1 MDIAN
6 QRLIERSVCV
16 YCASSRTSHADY
28 RQAAYRLGVAL
39 AEQGFGIV
47 YGGGAVGS
55 MGALADGA
63 LSRDGRVVGILPQ
76 FMADLEWGHT
86 GLTELQLVE
95 DMRTRK
101 HLMLTRS
108 QAVVAL
114 PGGTGTL
121 EELFEAITLKRLGLY
136 LNPIVL
142 VNTRAFFDP
151 LLDLLSRAVEEHF
164 MDQRHLLMWQVVAQP
179 EEVPD
184 ALANAPAWT
193 AAARSFAAI

>member
-1 MDIAN
+1 MEIPN
-6 QRLIERSVCV
+6 EGHIQRAVCV
-16 YCASSRTSHADY
+16 YCASSRTSHPEY
-28 RQAAYRLGVAL
+28 REAAHRLGVAL
-39 AEQGFGIV
+39 AEHGLGIV

-63 LSRDGRVVGILPQ
+63 LSRGGRVVGVLPR
-76 FMADLEWGHT
+76 FMADLEWGHK
-86 GLTELQLVE
+86 GLSELQLVE

-108 QAVVAL
+108 QAAIAL
-114 PGGTGTL
+114 PGGSGTL

-142 VNTRAFFDP
+142 VNTRGFFSP
-151 LLDLLSRAVEEHF
+151 LLDLLARAVDERF
-164 MDQRHLLMWQVVAQP
+164 MDERHLLMWQVVAQP

-184 ALANAPAWT
+184 ALDRAPAWT
-193 AAARSFAAI
+193 PEARGFATI

>member
-1 MDIAN
+1 MNIAN

-179 EEVPD
+179 EEVPG

>member
-1 MDIAN
+1 MNIAN
-6 QRLIERSVCV
+6 QRPFERSVCV
-16 YCASSRTSHADY
+16 YCASSRTSHAEY

-179 EEVPD
+179 EEVLD

>member
-63 LSRDGRVVGILPQ
+63 LSRDGRVVGVLPQ

-151 LLDLLSRAVEEHF
+151 LLNLLSRAVEEHF

>member
-1 MDIAN
+1 MNIAN
-6 QRLIERSVCV
+6 QRPFERSVCV

-114 PGGTGTL
+114 PGGSGTL

-151 LLDLLSRAVEEHF
+151 LLDLLSRTVEEHF

-179 EEVPD
+179 EEVPE